1 MGILR
6 KSIFQPGEGNSLFTP
21 YITPEDVVS
30 DPNIV
35 HNAYLRNKI
44 SSNIIPE
51 SLPIPGI
58 TIDAPRKLSIEE
70 QYMYENYIG
79 LYNKYNAEVN
89 LENISK
95 YIPNTLFGCHVKLL
109 NDGLPELSTLTPEKA
124 KIMIEA
130 HAFCIIDVT
139 ELSEYFE
146 PQPGT
151 VVYVQML
158 DESRTY
164 GRIVAA
170 QNYASGIAVTFAGQ
184 SADNFKGLAGLI
196 GLGSFA
202 DSCGP
207 KTFAQVVDSSDP
219 ESTIVS
225 GLENAYMRGVYIGK
239 LRTTIFNGV
248 TIAAKTEPFWTTL
261 YNAAQSEGIKLSLIS
276 GFRTMAK
283 QRQLYGNGEKGKFVA
298 KPGYSNH
305 QNGIAFDICYA
316 SSKGVGADACA
327 PQINWLRANARK
339 FNFCQPMDYEPWHWE
354 YRP

>member
-21 YITPEDVVS
+21 YITPEDVIS

-35 HNAYLRNKI
+35 HNAYLRSKI

-58 TIDAPRKLSIEE
+58 TIDAPRKLTIEE

-158 DESRTY
+158 DEARTY

-184 SADNFKGLAGLI
+184 AADNFKGLVGLI
-196 GLGSFA
+196 GSGAGL
-202 DSCGP
+202 DIGP
-207 KTFAQVVDSSDP
+207 KDNPLAYTPDLQAP
-219 ESTIVS
+219 ESDNMES
-225 GLENAYMRGVYIGK
+225 QGYYNAYFKGRYIGK
-239 LRTTIFNGV
+239 VKVVRFRGFNV
-248 TIAAKTEPFWTTL
+248 REQAKNALEQMLIAAE
-261 YNAAQSEGIKLSLIS
+261 SEGINLTLSS
-276 GFRTMAK
+276 AFRTTEQQANLK
-283 QRQLYGNGEKGKFVA
+283 EEKGDLA
-298 KPGYSNH
+298 AETNRSNH
-305 QNGIAFDICYA
+305 QNGTAFDFNVSNEPPAYY
-316 SSKGVGADACA
+316 D
-327 PQINWLRANARK
+327 WLAANAQKYK
-339 FNFCQPMDYEPWHWE
+339 FFRTVKREKWHWE
-354 YRP
+354 YIPSN